1 MEKGFRTANP
11 SLIFMIEAK
20 HLSKSFKDPK
30 QGQVEAVK
38 DISFECKP
46 GEIFGLLGP
55 NGAGKTTLLRML
67 STILQPTNGT
77 ATVAG
82 FDVIKHPEEVRR
94 NIGFLSNSTALYER
108 MTAREMVDYFGKL
121 YGLSS
126 AEIKERSEEIY
137 ADLEMEDFL
146 DRRCDKLS
154 TGQKQRVSIARTI
167 LHRPPVL
174 FFDEPTNGLDV
185 LTARAIKQFIRR
197 SRDEGRTVVFSTHI
211 MSEVEALCE
220 RIAIIYNG
228 GLIALGTLQEL
239 RELSGKEAFEEVFL
253 SLIGY

>member
-1 MEKGFRTANP
+1 M
-11 SLIFMIEAK
+11 
-20 HLSKSFKDPK
+20 
-30 QGQVEAVK
+30 K

-67 STILQPTNGT
+67 STILQPTSGT

-167 LHRPPVL
+167 LHKPPVL